1 MNHFHCLIFRGSR
14 NGATRREG
22 NSKFHRATIQSH
34 KFKAVEWASSHF
46 PSPQTHGKPGPSSG
60 PSTHAAGT
68 LQFIS
73 QSLSRPRLAVCSP
86 RNRAIKRPKSAA
98 GRYQRRR
105 CERQHGPVI
114 TPFWVCALSPN
125 VGLNT
130 QFIGGLGDP
139 HAREKNARGSRATGN
154 TAFRPRPRAV
164 PIRSEAN
171 QRGVESLDLPGRGE
185 LPGK

>member
-1 MNHFHCLIFRGSR
+1 MIHFHCLIFRWSR

-22 NSKFHRATIQSH
+22 NSKFHRATIWSH

-60 PSTHAAGT
+60 PSTHAARA

-73 QSLSRPRLAVCSP
+73 QSLSRPRLTVRSP
-86 RNRAIKRPKSAA
+86 RNRATKRPKSAA

-114 TPFWVCALSPN
+114 NPPGCVPLPQG
-125 VGLNT
+125 VGLST
-130 QFIGGLGDP
+130 LFIGRLRGPQAG
-139 HAREKNARGSRATGN
+139 EESARGSQSDRKQRISPAPAGC
-154 TAFRPRPRAV
+154 
-164 PIRSEAN
+164 AN
-171 QRGVESLDLPGRGE
+171 SVRGVSMWCRIS
-185 LPGK
+185 